1 MDEPRG
7 QENTRTN
14 RHHGNAPHPVKRT
27 VPLYGAEVGSFA
39 LYFSTSG
46 KLKLK
51 HFDRYK
57 DDFMKLLAERA
68 PSFGVKNLKIISFAA
83 QRGYSAKYTALDV
96 CVAVNALLEL
106 SGKKEPEQNFHTGKF
121 DFFRFYYFGSFSGS
135 SLFECIGEKITQMIA
150 HYFLK

>member
-1 MDEPRG
+1 M
-7 QENTRTN
+7 
-14 RHHGNAPHPVKRT
+14 
-27 VPLYGAEVGSFA
+27 PLTQSNEQYHYMEQRYGFCI
-39 LYFSTSG
+39 YPF
-46 KLKLK
+46 LKLCS
-51 HFDRYK
+51 RYK

-121 DFFRFYYFGSFSGS
+121 INSFYIQLLFF
-135 SLFECIGEKITQMIA
+135 
-150 HYFLK
+150 